1 MGSSLVLNSIAF
13 GVARIMIA
21 SEADPSPGADVL
33 HICHITSAL
42 RGGPATSLGHLVRHQ
57 WAAGCR
63 VSLIYSSVRD
73 DFQDHRE
80 GFPEG
85 LKVLPWQVTR
95 EINPRT
101 DWKALQQLR
110 ELVERI
116 ADDEPPSI
124 LHLHCSKA
132 GAIGRFVGRSLGVP
146 TVYSPRGIAYL
157 RRDVSLLRRGVYY
170 MVEALIAPFGGP
182 VVAASPT
189 EMDAVRRLPARA
201 EMIANGVDL
210 ADLAARLPTRT
221 PDNAG
226 ATSNRPFTV
235 AICGIINESK
245 QPWLV
250 DRIVRAAPRGW
261 RWWWIGDGDLR
272 HHLES
277 TPDLEILG
285 WTPRNDTLR
294 RIAAADVLLHAS
306 AWEGMPNVV
315 LEAMALARPVVAS
328 DIVGNRDLVRNEET
342 GFLIDD
348 EADYAQKLTL
358 LESDPG
364 LRRRFGAAGLS
375 RIRESFDISVL
386 GPRWLDLYREMTR
399 GS

>member
-1 MGSSLVLNSIAF
+1 MHV
-13 GVARIMIA
+13 
-21 SEADPSPGADVL
+21 
-33 HICHITSAL
+33 CHITSAL
-42 RGGPATSLGHLVRHQ
+42 RGGPATSLGHLIRHQ
-57 WAAGCR
+57 VASGCT
-63 VSLIYSSVRD
+63 VSLIYSSLRD
-73 DFQDHRE
+73 DFADHA
-80 GFPEG
+80 GDFPVDLE
-85 LKVLPWQVTR
+85 VVPWPVKR
-95 EINPRT
+95 EIEMRT
-101 DWKALQQLR
+101 DWTAWRLLR
-110 ELVERI
+110 DSVRRLKP
-116 ADDEPPSI
+116 DL

-132 GAIGRFVGRSLGVP
+132 GFLGRLVGRSAGIP

-157 RRDVSLLRRGVYY
+157 RRDVSAMRRAFYY
-170 MVEALIAPFGGP
+170 AVEAVTAPLGGP

-189 EMDAVRRLPARA
+189 EAAAVRSLPVGT
-201 EMIANGVDL
+201 EMIPNGVDL
-210 ADLAARLPTRT
+210 ADLALRVSPAEAPA
-221 PDNAG
+221 PE
-226 ATSNRPFTV
+226 SPFTV

-285 WTPRNDTLR
+285 WTPRDDTLR
-294 RIAAADVLLHAS
+294 RIATADVLLHAS

-328 DIVGNRDLVRNEET
+328 NIVGNRDLVRNEET
-342 GFLIDD
+342 GFLIDEED
-348 EADYAQKLTL
+348 DYAQKLAL
-358 LESDPG
+358 LASDPG

-386 GPRWLDLYREMTR
+386 GPRWLNLYRKLT
-399 GS
+399 